1 MAGQLHFTNA
11 APRPGRPG
19 GFRTVAASPSLDA
32 ETLRRM
38 ERLCAYETPT
48 RSAAAEPGGPVAFG
62 YRDGCLVRCVN
73 LGLDHTGRPGNLF
86 GHVVQAGEA
95 ELGGLRPIELWASAL
110 WRDRPGDGALAEV
123 GRLEPGSGPRTEDVA
138 RLVADGGTAARDTLA
153 ACVEYAVAVLRQPDA
168 LVRPLVL
175 VSRSTELAVVWLAA
189 LSFSL
194 PESLAGALTFTTY
207 AARPAS
213 AGVHVAATVPEVRDL
228 GGPDIPV
235 LDLDALGRSAGGRER
250 SGAAEWG
257 ESAGLSGS
265 GGWPGSDRWSGH
277 DGMSGQDG
285 WSGRDAWA
293 SPDERT
299 RRAELA
305 EAAAGRTGDA
315 GLRAA
320 SAILAPH
327 GIGRYA
333 AAVADAWARRDFAV
347 VDLLT
352 TWHVPSGAHDPE
364 WSPPLAVATVLA
376 GHPLPAATAG
386 AAARW
391 LGQAGPSLDP
401 EILGRLVELDPLP
414 ASLARAIVELA
425 GVGAYAADARAAL
438 AVARQLKRLLHDG
451 ATTPEDLVGLVR
463 QVSGG
468 NDGGGTTRTS
478 GGSRPA
484 GGARAA
490 GAGGGSVGVG
500 GGAHGP
506 AGGAHDRHGSGAAAA
521 AGGLPGLGDG
531 SGLRGTG
538 GAHGRHGGGGTGSA
552 YGRHASGGTGDADG
566 ARGGAG
572 ASGNRG
578 TPGSGDSYGSGATR
592 GSDGGVDTGPTGA
605 SDHFGDSGGAG
616 NPADDAVG
624 SARGGSVGGAGG
636 GAADSAG
643 RRSAGRAGGGT
654 GGRAGGGASDGLS
667 GGVRG
672 GVRAG
677 SGGGASADS
686 TSDAGARPL
695 WLDPVALREAA
706 DRCGRAYPER
716 VGGALRTLLPRDGR
730 AHTDAEEALLRGFVD
745 VLGDEARTA
754 HGERRGL
761 HGVDTPTARLLARF
775 LTSEKLQLWR
785 DVPDLTCEIF
795 SRPHRDTDMRRLATI
810 WLVWL
815 GDHGVARRR
824 VADGLE
830 TVWRGGSPAGE
841 VFAAVD
847 ATAADAAAVPVL
859 LDLVYRALR
868 LEHPGDQDQVAL
880 AHWVLTRSETD
891 PAPPGGR
898 RVAEVCAELT
908 LAVNDVAQCIAK
920 FGRSARQT
928 REATA
933 AARHWLTHA
942 PYPHAQAADEI
953 LTHLYEPRKRQ
964 TSPPPAPPP
973 DTPGTPA
980 SAAPAA
986 DKSAKPK
993 LWPKRKG
1000 KQDPSA

>member
-86 GHVVQAGEA
+86 GHAVQAGEA
-95 ELGGLRPIELWASAL
+95 ELGGLRPIELWASPL
-110 WRDRPGDGALAEV
+110 WRDRPGDGALPEI
-123 GRLEPGSGPRTEDVA
+123 GRLDPGRGPQTEDVA
-138 RLVADGGTAARDTLA
+138 RLVADGGAAARDALA
-153 ACVEYAVAVLRQPDA
+153 ACVEYAAAQLLHQQPEDTP
-168 LVRPLVL
+168 LRPLVL
-175 VSRSTELAVVWLAA
+175 VAQSTELAVVWLAA

-213 AGVHVAATVPEVRDL
+213 AGVHVAATVPEVRDR
-228 GGPDIPV
+228 GGPEIPV
-235 LDLDALGRSAGGRER
+235 LDLDALVGSPVGGAEWSGTQWAESEGA
-250 SGAAEWG
+250 SGAGAWT
-257 ESAGLSGS
+257 
-265 GGWPGSDRWSGH
+265 GSDGRGGH
-277 DGMSGQDG
+277 DGWSLAANRAPGQDG
-285 WSGRDAWA
+285 WSGRDSWA
-293 SPDERT
+293 SPDERS
-299 RRAELA
+299 RAGEWA
-305 EAAAGRTGDA
+305 DASGRSAGTGP
-315 GLRAA
+315 RSA
-320 SAILAPH
+320 SEILAPH

-352 TWHVPSGAHDPE
+352 TWHTPSGAHDPE
-364 WSPPLAVATVLA
+364 WSPPLAVATLLA
-376 GHPLPAATAG
+376 GQAVPAAAAG

-414 ASLARAIVELA
+414 TSLARAIVELA
-425 GVGAYAADARAAL
+425 GVGAYAADTRAAL

-451 ATTPEDLVGLVR
+451 ATTPDDLVGLVR

-484 GGARAA
+484 GGARGA
-490 GAGGGSVGVG
+490 GTGGGSVGVG
-500 GGAHGP
+500 GGARGP
-506 AGGAHDRHGSGAAAA
+506 TGGAHDRHGSGAAAA

-531 SGLRGTG
+531 SGVRGTG

-552 YGRHASGGTGDADG
+552 FGRHASGGTTDAARGTGDADG

-578 TPGSGDSYGSGATR
+578 THGSDDSYGSGATR

-605 SDHFGDSGGAG
+605 SDHFGGSGG
-616 NPADDAVG
+616 
-624 SARGGSVGGAGG
+624 VGGAGG
-636 GAADSAG
+636 GA
-643 RRSAGRAGGGT
+643 RSR
-654 GGRAGGGASDGLS
+654 ASDGLG
-667 GGVRG
+667 GGVRD
-672 GVRAG
+672 GVRGG

-686 TSDAGARPL
+686 AGAAAGARPL

-716 VGGALRTLLPRDGR
+716 LGGALRTLLTGDGR
-730 AHTDAEEALLRGFVD
+730 PHTDAEEALLRGFVD

-754 HGERRGL
+754 HGERRAL

-775 LTSEKLQLWR
+775 LTGEKLQLWR
-785 DVPDLTCEIF
+785 DVPDLACEIF
-795 SRPHRDTDMRRLATI
+795 SRPHRDADMRRLATI

-830 TVWRGGSPAGE
+830 TVWRGGSPARE

-880 AHWVLTRSETD
+880 AHWALTRSESD

-933 AARHWLTHA
+933 AARHWLAHA

-953 LTHLYEPRKRQ
+953 LTHLYEPRKRP
-964 TSPPPAPPP
+964 TPPPPAPPP
-973 DTPGTPA
+973 HTPA
-980 SAAPAA
+980 SPATAPAIPPTEQPG
-986 DKSAKPK
+986 KSRWQK
-993 LWPKRKG
+993 LRG
-1000 KQDPSA
+1000 KQDPPT